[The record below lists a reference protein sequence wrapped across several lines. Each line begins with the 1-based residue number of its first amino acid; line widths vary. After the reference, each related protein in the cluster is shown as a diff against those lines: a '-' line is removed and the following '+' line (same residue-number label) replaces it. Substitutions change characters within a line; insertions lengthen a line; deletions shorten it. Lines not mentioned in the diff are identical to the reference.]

1 MVWFQC
7 EDCGENLKKPKLQNH
22 FRICSANKLSCID
35 CGFIFNRESVQA
47 HTQCVSEAE
56 KYGPKGEGKGVK
68 NLGAK
73 EKPNARQNA
82 DVDLSAGLST
92 RPPWACSLCN
102 VKTTSRETLSLHSE
116 GKKHRSKA
124 RAFQASNNSNQTV
137 EPSSNGNISLG
148 NQGNILHLKEQPNA
162 VEQQSGEEKHR
173 TGKQEEVQFLD
184 CTDDKQDAA
193 PDSSTG
199 PDIEDRKESKKRK
212 RKGDKSK
219 LFDSINVENKQDQT
233 GQQELHLSESDQHT
247 HLSAAKEEKCY
258 KLKKMDKSDPV
269 GKSTNGFDHI
279 SKIGENGNGLVT
291 EGLLIM
297 SSAKQNKERP
307 KRKTKQTDQLPSNE
321 YGELQRRDQ
330 SHAVK
335 DTHGSDKKS
344 SKLPVKWKKIIKS
357 VLKESPEA
365 NLRMKKLQK
374 TVIPLAMKALEIAG
388 ITADENDVKD
398 ELMRKV
404 SSSSRFVV
412 DNKTVYL
419 A

>member
-22 FRICSANKLSCID
+22 FRICSANKLSCLD

-73 EKPNARQNA
+73 EKPNASQNA

-102 VKTTSRETLSLHSE
+102 VKTTSRETLSAHSE

-124 RAFQASNNSNQTV
+124 RAFQASNKSNQTV
-137 EPSSNGNISLG
+137 EPSSNGSISLG

-162 VEQQSGEEKHR
+162 VDQQSEEKHR
-173 TGKQEEVQFLD
+173 MGKQEEVEFLD

-199 PDIEDRKESKKRK
+199 PNIEDEKESKKRK

-219 LFDSINVENKQDQT
+219 LFDPMNVENKQDQT
-233 GQQELHLSESDQHT
+233 GQQELHLSDSDRNT
-247 HLSAAKEEKCY
+247 HLSAAKEGKGY
-258 KLKKMDKSDPV
+258 KFKKMDKSDTV

-279 SKIGENGNGLVT
+279 NKFGENGNALVT

-297 SSAKQNKERP
+297 SAAKQNKEKP
-307 KRKTKQTDQLPSNE
+307 KKKIKQTDQLPKNE
-321 YGELQRRDQ
+321 YGELQRMDQ

-335 DTHGSDKKS
+335 DTNGSDKKIS
-344 SKLPVKWKKIIKS
+344 ELPVKWKKIIKS

-365 NLRMKKLQK
+365 SLRLKKLQK
-374 TVIPLAMKALEIAG
+374 TVVPLAMKALETAG
-388 ITADENDVKD
+388 ITADESNVKD

-404 SSSSRFVV
+404 SSSSKFVV

>member
-22 FRICSANKLSCID
+22 FRICSANKLSCLD

-56 KYGPKGEGKGVK
+56 KYGPKGEGRGVK

-73 EKPNARQNA
+73 EKPNASQNA

-102 VKTTSRETLSLHSE
+102 VKTTSRETLSAHSE

-124 RAFQASNNSNQTV
+124 RAFQASNKSNQTV
-137 EPSSNGNISLG
+137 EPSSNGSISLG

-162 VEQQSGEEKHR
+162 VDQQSEEKHR
-173 TGKQEEVQFLD
+173 MGKQEEVEFLD

-199 PDIEDRKESKKRK
+199 PNIEDEKESKKRK

-219 LFDSINVENKQDQT
+219 LFDPMNVENKQDQT
-233 GQQELHLSESDQHT
+233 GQQELHLSDSDRNT
-247 HLSAAKEEKCY
+247 HLSAAKEGKGY
-258 KLKKMDKSDPV
+258 KFKKMDKSDTV

-279 SKIGENGNGLVT
+279 NKFGENGNALVT

-297 SSAKQNKERP
+297 SAAKQNKEKP
-307 KRKTKQTDQLPSNE
+307 KKKIKQTDQLPKNE
-321 YGELQRRDQ
+321 YGELQRMDQ

-335 DTHGSDKKS
+335 DTNGSDKKIS
-344 SKLPVKWKKIIKS
+344 ELPVKWKKIIKS

-365 NLRMKKLQK
+365 SLRLKKLQK
-374 TVIPLAMKALEIAG
+374 TVVPLAMKALETAG
-388 ITADENDVKD
+388 ITADESNVKD

-404 SSSSRFVV
+404 SSSSKFVV

>member
-22 FRICSANKLSCID
+22 FWICSANKLSCID
-35 CGFIFNRESVQA
+35 CGFIFNRETVQA

-73 EKPNARQNA
+73 EKPNASQNA

-124 RAFQASNNSNQTV
+124 RAFQASSKLNQTV
-137 EPSSNGNISLG
+137 EPSSNGNISVG
-148 NQGNILHLKEQPNA
+148 NQGNILHLKEQQNA
-162 VEQQSGEEKHR
+162 VDRQSEEKHIK
-173 TGKQEEVQFLD
+173 GKQEEVELLD

-193 PDSSTG
+193 PDSSNG
-199 PDIEDRKESKKRK
+199 PTIEEEKNSKKRK

-219 LFDSINVENKQDQT
+219 SFDSMNVENKQDQT
-233 GQQELHLSESDQHT
+233 GQQELHSSGTDQTT
-247 HLSAAKEEKCY
+247 HLSATKEGKGY
-258 KLKKMDKSDPV
+258 KFKKLD
-269 GKSTNGFDHI
+269 KSTNGFDHV
-279 SKIGENGNGLVT
+279 SKIGENGNGLVM

-297 SSAKQNKERP
+297 NDAKQNKEKP
-307 KRKTKQTDQLPSNE
+307 KKKTKQTDQLPNNE
-321 YGELQRRDQ
+321 YSELQTRDR
-330 SHAVK
+330 SDAVK
-335 DTHGSDKKS
+335 DAHGSDKKS

-357 VLKESPEA
+357 VLKESPEGS
-365 NLRMKKLQK
+365 LRMKKLQK
-374 TVIPLAMKALEIAG
+374 TVVPLAMKALETAG
-388 ITADENDVKD
+388 IAADESDVKD

-412 DNKTVYL
+412 DKKTVYL

>member
-56 KYGPKGEGKGVK
+56 KYGPKGEVKGIK

-73 EKPNARQNA
+73 DKPNASRNA
-82 DVDLSAGLST
+82 DVDLSVGLST

-124 RAFQASNNSNQTV
+124 RAFQASSISNPNI

-148 NQGNILHLKEQPNA
+148 NQGSILHLKEQPNA
-162 VEQQSGEEKHR
+162 VHGQSEEKH
-173 TGKQEEVQFLD
+173 TVVKHEEDELLGS
-184 CTDDKQDAA
+184 TDDKQDTS
-193 PDSSTG
+193 PDSRKG
-199 PDIEDRKESKKRK
+199 PNIDEEKCSKKRK
-212 RKGDKSK
+212 RTGDKSK
-219 LFDSINVENKQDQT
+219 SFDSMNVENKQDET
-233 GQQELHLSESDQHT
+233 GQQELHSCGSDQTT
-247 HLSAAKEEKCY
+247 HLSAAKEGKGY
-258 KLKKMDKSDPV
+258 KFKKMDKSDPM
-269 GKSTNGFDHI
+269 GKSTNEFDHMR
-279 SKIGENGNGLVT
+279 KIGENGNGLVM
-291 EGLLIM
+291 EGLLLM
-297 SSAKQNKERP
+297 NDVKQNKEKP
-307 KRKTKQTDQLPSNE
+307 KKRTKQTDELSNNE
-321 YGELQRRDQ
+321 YCEIQTRDQ
-330 SHAVK
+330 CDAVK
-335 DTHGSDKKS
+335 DTHGSDKRS

-357 VLKESPEA
+357 VLKESPEG

-374 TVIPLAMKALEIAG
+374 TVIPLAMKALETAG
-388 ITADENDVKD
+388 VAADESNVKD
-398 ELMRKV
+398 EIMRKV
-404 SSSSRFVV
+404 LSSSRFVV
-412 DNKTVYL
+412 ENKTVYL

>member
-22 FRICSANKLSCID
+22 FRICSANKLSCLD

-73 EKPNARQNA
+73 EKPNASQNA

-102 VKTTSRETLSLHSE
+102 VKTTSRETLSAHSE

-124 RAFQASNNSNQTV
+124 RAFQASNKSNQTV
-137 EPSSNGNISLG
+137 EPSSNGSISLG

-162 VEQQSGEEKHR
+162 VDQQSEEKHR
-173 TGKQEEVQFLD
+173 MGKQEEVEFLD

-199 PDIEDRKESKKRK
+199 PNIEDEKESKKRK

-219 LFDSINVENKQDQT
+219 LFDPMNVENKQDQT
-233 GQQELHLSESDQHT
+233 GQQELHLSDSDRNT
-247 HLSAAKEEKCY
+247 HLSAAKEGKGY
-258 KLKKMDKSDPV
+258 KFKKMDKSDTV

-279 SKIGENGNGLVT
+279 NKFGENGNALVT

-297 SSAKQNKERP
+297 SAAKQNKEKP
-307 KRKTKQTDQLPSNE
+307 KKKIKQTDQLPKNE
-321 YGELQRRDQ
+321 YGELQRMDQ

-335 DTHGSDKKS
+335 DTNGSDKKIS
-344 SKLPVKWKKIIKS
+344 ELPVKWKKIIKS
-357 VLKESPEA
+357 VLKDSPEA
-365 NLRMKKLQK
+365 SLRLKKLQK
-374 TVIPLAMKALEIAG
+374 TVVPLAMKALETAG
-388 ITADENDVKD
+388 ITADESNVKD

-404 SSSSRFVV
+404 SSSSKFVV